1 LEICNAQQH
10 AVTVQR
16 LQRDRLQN
24 QHIQRPGEQVGR
36 CLRHA
41 AVADRPRMMV
51 RRKSEDGELLQT
63 LIIRRPTPID
73 IVSATATRRAVF
85 AMMAAGLA
93 AVASS
98 DMT

>member
-1 LEICNAQQH
+1 
-10 AVTVQR
+10 
-16 LQRDRLQN
+16 
-24 QHIQRPGEQVGR
+24 
-36 CLRHA
+36 
-41 AVADRPRMMV
+41 MMV

-73 IVSATATRRAVF
+73 IVSATATRRDVF

>member
-1 LEICNAQQH
+1 
-10 AVTVQR
+10 
-16 LQRDRLQN
+16 
-24 QHIQRPGEQVGR
+24 
-36 CLRHA
+36 
-41 AVADRPRMMV
+41 MMV

-85 AMMAAGLA
+85 AKMAAGLA
-93 AVASS
+93 AIASW

>member
-1 LEICNAQQH
+1 MSNVVTGIRARTATTCNAHRWSHCGRLPGH
-10 AVTVQR
+10 ASKS
-16 LQRDRLQN
+16 
-24 QHIQRPGEQVGR
+24 PK
-36 CLRHA
+36 A

-73 IVSATATRRAVF
+73 IVSATATRRDIF

-98 DMT
+98 DMA